1 MSQDINITRPR
12 RMPLGIIGIVLL
24 IVVLQACSTSN
35 VVVLDENPIIEA
47 PIEDIV
53 SIIGYDPTEYL
64 IRSES
69 VFYSVENAI
78 PDVFQSDVM
87 TSQASANSGFRI
99 QIISTQDVRLVEGMR
114 VEFDNWIDEE
124 VPEYNANS
132 YILFRQPF
140 YRLHVG
146 DFRSRNEAIAFAQVV
161 KRKYP
166 DAWIVFD
173 TIDPNSL
180 TIRIQN

>member
-1 MSQDINITRPR
+1 MSKDIIIARPR
-12 RMPLGIIGIVLL
+12 RMPLGIIGIVLF
-24 IVVLQACSTSN
+24 IVVLQACSTSK
-35 VVVLDENPIIEA
+35 VVVIDENPIIEA

-53 SIIGYDPTEYL
+53 SIMGYDPTAYL

-78 PDVFQSDVM
+78 PDAFQSDVM
-87 TSQASANSGFRI
+87 TSQANANSGFRI
-99 QIISTQDVRLVEGMR
+99 QIISTQDVRLVESMR
-114 VEFDNWIDEE
+114 VEFDTWLDEE
-124 VPEYNANS
+124 VPEYSANS
-132 YILFRQPF
+132 YVLFRQPF

-146 DFRSRNEAIAFAQVV
+146 DFRSRNDAIAFAQVV

-180 TIRIQN
+180 TRKTQN